1 MAQPP
6 DEYTAAA
13 SIDIAAPPE
22 QVYDLIAD
30 VARVGE
36 FSPEATG
43 ARGASAAPTQG
54 EKFWGFNK
62 RGPWRWFTRCT
73 VREAHRGRR
82 FSFDVDFPPMPVS
95 RWTYDI
101 EPTDTGCRVTETWN
115 DRREGP
121 IAAPITWIGG
131 IIIPGPRAD
140 HNQRNIETTLQRLK
154 AAAEKK
160 G

>member
-1 MAQPP
+1 MAAAP
-6 DEYTAAA
+6 DEFTATAT
-13 SIDIAAPPE
+13 IDIDAPPE
-22 QVYDLIAD
+22 RVYDLIAD
-30 VARVGE
+30 VARVGD

-43 ARGASAAPTQG
+43 ARGASPAPGVG
-54 EKFWGFNK
+54 EKFWGLNK

-73 VREAHRGRR
+73 VLDARRGRR

-95 RWTYDI
+95 RWTYEI
-101 EPTDTGCRVTETWN
+101 EPTETGCRVTETWN

-121 IAAPITWIGG
+121 LAAPIKWVGG
-131 IIIPGPRAD
+131 VIIPGPRAP

-154 AAAEKK
+154 AAAEK

>member
-1 MAQPP
+1 MAAAP
-6 DEYTAAA
+6 DEFTATAT
-13 SIDIAAPPE
+13 IDIDAPPE
-22 QVYDLIAD
+22 RVYDLIAD

-43 ARGASAAPTQG
+43 CAWRLPGSAVRRALLGSSTSAARGGGSPGAPSWSA
-54 EKFWGFNK
+54 E
-62 RGPWRWFTRCT
+62 
-73 VREAHRGRR
+73 RGRR

-101 EPTDTGCRVTETWN
+101 EPTDSGCRVTETWN

-121 IAAPITWIGG
+121 VAAPIKWIGG
-131 IIIPGPRAD
+131 VIIPGPRAP

-154 AAAEKK
+154 AAAEK